1 MSGRRFLVLDGLLV
15 LGLARAEVE
24 AEVRSGTHTR
34 GGLIAAAAAH
44 DGGGGGGGDD
54 GGPRCGVRETV
65 PCAAAPSV
73 RTGFRNRV
81 KLPLD
86 VGLEAFA

>member
-1 MSGRRFLVLDGLLV
+1 MSGRLFLVLDGLLV
-15 LGLARAEVE
+15 FVLARAEVE
-24 AEVRSGTHTR
+24 AEVRSCTHTR
-34 GGLIAAAAAH
+34 GALIAAAAAH
-44 DGGGGGGGDD
+44 DGGAD
-54 GGPRCGVRETV
+54 GGPRSGVRETV